1 MADMME
7 VAPEQVIVYGNSSL
21 NIMYDT
27 VSRSVTHGVMGSIPL
42 VQAG

>member
-27 VSRSVTHGVMGSIPL
+27 VPGL
-42 VQAG
+42 